1 MATEEVFMSVRQY
14 TDEFKAEAIKQVV
27 ERGFTVVEVA
37 ARIGV
42 PKHTLYG
49 WVQGARK
56 AARTSHAGTPAA
68 SDSAEVRRLKAELKR
83 VTEER
88 DILKKAAVGSTGR
101 CNATLGCT
109 DMDNDELWQEWVD
122 LGFPIPRSRMCGSSG
137 GAVSR

>member
-1 MATEEVFMSVRQY
+1 MATVEVFMSVRQY
-14 TDEFKAEAIKQVV
+14 TDEFKAEAVKQVV

-88 DILKKAAVGSTGR
+88 DILEKAAAYFAKG
-101 CNATLGCT
+101 
-109 DMDNDELWQEWVD
+109 
-122 LGFPIPRSRMCGSSG
+122 
-137 GAVSR
+137 

>member
-1 MATEEVFMSVRQY
+1 
-14 TDEFKAEAIKQVV
+14 
-27 ERGFTVVEVA
+27 VVEVA

-56 AARTSHAGTPAA
+56 AARTSNAGTPAA

-88 DILKKAAVGSTGR
+88 DILKKAGVGSTGPKI
-101 CNATLGCT
+101 A
-109 DMDNDELWQEWVD
+109 
-122 LGFPIPRSRMCGSSG
+122 
-137 GAVSR
+137 